1 MKVVSRIYS
10 NQKLAIFGEVIEF
23 KNGSAEISNGLY
35 EKIVESKFPNI
46 FKEGEAPRQ
55 KNADQIDTDKTIEVL
70 KEEYNSEIDRLKSI
84 ITTKDK
90 QIKDLK
96 DEVKTWKKAVENLK
110 KQLPAVVKEVPS
122 NKNKLEE
129 NVDEKVETDDI
140 RTTLEKMPFEEL
152 KKLAIEEGLSEK
164 DIEKT
169 KDAESVISMLM
180 AYYESTEE

>member
-23 KNGSAEISNGLY
+23 KNGVAEISNDLFK
-35 EKIVESKFPNI
+35 KIVESKFPNI
-46 FKEGEAPRQ
+46 FKEGEAPQQ

-70 KEEYNSEIDRLKSI
+70 KEEYNSEIDRLKNI

-110 KQLPAVVKEVPS
+110 S
-122 NKNKLEE
+122 NFLLLSKKRLLTKRN
-129 NVDEKVETDDI
+129 
-140 RTTLEKMPFEEL
+140 L
-152 KKLAIEEGLSEK
+152 KK
-164 DIEKT
+164 
-169 KDAESVISMLM
+169 MLM
-180 AYYESTEE
+180 KK